1 MKERARIARKARNRK
16 PRRRMK
22 GRRPRTTSSRPKT
35 ILASMAETLA
45 KQKEKKDRIRK
56 DDKDEEERVA
66 ANIDKKQKDE
76 EKLAA

>member
-1 MKERARIARKARNRK
+1 
-16 PRRRMK
+16 
-22 GRRPRTTSSRPKT
+22 
-35 ILASMAETLA
+35 MAETLA